1 VHDAM
6 LPLLGFG
13 DTLHPELVE
22 VFIKNPDKSGL
33 PKPSIADVRAHWEQV
48 NKALISKL
56 EALAPDQW
64 FERHTSVSEEDFAK
78 EPHRNRLN
86 VVLGRTNHLTY
97 HVGQMAF
104 LKR

>member
-1 VHDAM
+1 M

-56 EALAPDQW
+56 EALTPDQW